1 MKPFLIILLFAV
13 SSHAAAQTQLLPTP
27 GPSTNSVNQGYPPVI
42 DSIAPRQII
51 VNRQDTVKIY
61 GLNFVSG
68 SIILVNGQPASTLSA
83 TAYQMTFTVPCP
95 QIPSAGNY
103 TIQIKTPN
111 ATVSNVLIIAAV
123 VSNAPIRIVN
133 WLHGLG
139 EHGAPP
145 QPQKVFWNIYT
156 NPTAGED
163 GWYRRQFWRVFA
175 DQFDASRYM
184 ESNQPEFTGVSSTS
198 DFYFTRMNGGLGGI
212 PEIADALHNFSC
224 TANRANSSVG
234 YFWRNCLPTNG
245 NPEKPLLI
253 GHSTGGV
260 VARQMDL
267 MYAGSP
273 KFGGIITVGTPH
285 LGADALAAA
294 RDGSADK
301 LQNEATLALGA
312 PLHDPFVL
320 AAAVA
325 GTGIVSL
332 MGGFETAYNA
342 AASLFDGR
350 AVTSTVFA
358 PIASDIVQIAARTYA
373 GYPAGILKLMV
384 SNPQSFPQKT
394 LDDLDPR
401 QFNSPPGISSTVLP
415 DLQRHSL
422 LTPTPRVNIWGSTYN
437 RGHLRLAYSLMEPP
451 YKEPDKPATDD
462 ALVVVSYILQGI
474 YGAAGIAHLAIGAGM
489 IPLAV
494 ANPILWLAV
503 ANEASLYVHYNI
515 GMMWM
520 QESERYWARLIGATR
535 KERVRVTRWYLFIP
549 ITTEEEIEYIT
560 EYDGFLSQRTQQYP
574 GIALTDNQRNFRAV
588 GANHFTEGN
597 HKSTRDA
604 LESVFNNNPNLR
616 VDRRR

>member
-1 MKPFLIILLFAV
+1 
-13 SSHAAAQTQLLPTP
+13 
-27 GPSTNSVNQGYPPVI
+27 
-42 DSIAPRQII
+42 
-51 VNRQDTVKIY
+51 
-61 GLNFVSG
+61 
-68 SIILVNGQPASTLSA
+68 
-83 TAYQMTFTVPCP
+83 
-95 QIPSAGNY
+95 
-103 TIQIKTPN
+103 
-111 ATVSNVLIIAAV
+111 
-123 VSNAPIRIVN
+123 
-133 WLHGLG
+133 
-139 EHGAPP
+139 
-145 QPQKVFWNIYT
+145 
-156 NPTAGED
+156 
-163 GWYRRQFWRVFA
+163 
-175 DQFDASRYM
+175 
-184 ESNQPEFTGVSSTS
+184 
-198 DFYFTRMNGGLGGI
+198 
-212 PEIADALHNFSC
+212 
-224 TANRANSSVG
+224 
-234 YFWRNCLPTNG
+234 
-245 NPEKPLLI
+245 
-253 GHSTGGV
+253 
-260 VARQMDL
+260 

-294 RDGSADK
+294 RDGRADK

-320 AAAVA
+320 ATAIA
-325 GTGIVSL
+325 GTGIVAL
-332 MGGFETAYNA
+332 MSGFEASYNA

-350 AVTSTVFA
+350 PVTSKVFA
-358 PIASDIVQIAARTYA
+358 PIATDIIQGAAQIYA

-384 SNPQSFPQKT
+384 NNPQSYPQKT
-394 LDDLDPR
+394 LDDLDSR
-401 QFNSPPGISSTVLP
+401 QFDSPPGVSSTVLP

-422 LTPTPRVNIWGSTYN
+422 ITPTPRVNIWGSAYN

-462 ALVVVSYILQGI
+462 ALVVASYILQGI
-474 YGAAGIAHLAIGAGM
+474 YGAAGITHLAIGAGM

-574 GIALTDNQRNFRAV
+574 GIALNDNQRNFRAV